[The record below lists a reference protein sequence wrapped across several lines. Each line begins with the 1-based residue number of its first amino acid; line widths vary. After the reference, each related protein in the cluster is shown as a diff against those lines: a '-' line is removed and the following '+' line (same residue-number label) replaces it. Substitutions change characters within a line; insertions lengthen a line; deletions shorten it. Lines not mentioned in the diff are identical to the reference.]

1 MFLHDVTSPWHILFN
16 MLGLWWA
23 GTAIEQTWGT
33 RKFLKF
39 YFVCGVGAGL
49 CVILAAMLFHGMGSS
64 VIGASGAIYGLLLA
78 FAMLFP
84 DQIVIFIFFPIKA
97 KYLVMI
103 LAGIA
108 LFSSVTDH
116 SSGVSYAAHLG
127 GLAIAFVYLRL
138 PHLRFD
144 GMSLNRRYEKW
155 RIDRAKRK
163 FQVYMRKQDSKREPW
178 IH

>member
-1 MFLHDVTSPWHILFN
+1 MTYFLCLWEPATSADSRIIH
-16 MLGLWWA
+16 
-23 GTAIEQTWGT
+23 
-33 RKFLKF
+33 
-39 YFVCGVGAGL
+39 
-49 CVILAAMLFHGMGSS
+49 
-64 VIGASGAIYGLLLA
+64 LL
-78 FAMLFP
+78 P
-84 DQIVIFIFFPIKA
+84 C
-97 KYLVMI
+97 
-103 LAGIA
+103 